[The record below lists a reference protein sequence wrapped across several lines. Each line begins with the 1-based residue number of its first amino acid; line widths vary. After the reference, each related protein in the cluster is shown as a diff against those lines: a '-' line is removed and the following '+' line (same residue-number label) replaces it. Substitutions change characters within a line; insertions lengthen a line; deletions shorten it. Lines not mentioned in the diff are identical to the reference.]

1 MLNMKV
7 LIIRNSFEHNFGGA
21 ERLAVLVGEELKKN
35 ELDPVVISRQSRLL
49 TFADAQGIKHHKGL
63 WWAQQNWSGVMALLF
78 PIYLLWQLV
87 LFFWYIG
94 LMLRHRPDAVHAMS
108 KDDFIAATLA
118 GKLLGKPVFWTDP
131 ADLKHLFANH
141 HIWYKNPVGKLVYI
155 VSKLANVVT
164 LVSKSEQALI
174 EESLHHPTPA
184 NFRVVYMVGRDEIVK
199 PIERNEK
206 DAIIFCAT
214 SRLVVAK
221 GIGELIDAFN
231 QVSRENPTYR
241 LWIVGDGPD
250 AEQFHAQAKDNQAIE
265 FLGHQDN
272 PLQYLAAADIYVH
285 PTHHEGFSLAL
296 AEAAMLAKPIIAT
309 NVGGNPE
316 LVGDK
321 NGLLVPIKD
330 ATALA
335 AAMRQLAGDASD
347 RATMGEHARDDFVDK
362 FDLAKVIKE
371 EIIPLYEQKTA

>member
-1 MLNMKV
+1 MKV

-21 ERLAVLVGEELKKN
+21 ERLAVLVGEELKENGLK
-35 ELDPVVISRQSRLL
+35 PIVVSRQSKLL
-49 TFADAQGIKHHKGL
+49 AYADAQGIKRHKGL
-63 WWAQQNWSGVMALLF
+63 WWDRQNWSGSRALLF
-78 PIYLLWQLV
+78 PVYLVWQLI
-87 LFFWYIG
+87 LFFWYLG
-94 LMLRHRPDAVHAMS
+94 VVLRYRPDIIHAMS
-108 KDDFIAATLA
+108 KDDFVAATLA
-118 GKLLGKPVFWTDP
+118 GKLLGKRVFWTDP
-131 ADLKHLFANH
+131 ADLKHIFANQP
-141 HIWYKNPVGKLVYI
+141 IWYKNPVGKLVYL
-155 VSKLANVVT
+155 VSKLADAVT
-164 LVSKSEQALI
+164 MVSKSEQILI
-174 EESLHHPTPA
+174 EEQLHRSIPS

-231 QVSRENPTYR
+231 QVSWENPTYR

-321 NGLLVPIKD
+321 NGLLVPTKD

-335 AAMRQLAGDASD
+335 TAMRQLAGDASD
-347 RATMGEHARDDFVDK
+347 RAAMGEHARDDFVGK